1 MRLWR
6 RGSFRTQIVAL
17 TATVTALAMLL
28 LTVVLHLVLSN
39 LGRRDVTRVLEDRSE
54 AVVGSVQAASTGDR
68 LEVPGEELD
77 AGVAV
82 YDASGALVAGSAPAK
97 LQAVYDRLSTSDHV
111 VTTGV
116 GEESRIRAVPF
127 RTDGGA
133 RGVVVVTERLA
144 PYEEAEHYALLFSL
158 VTGLF
163 TTAAAAIA
171 ASWIS
176 HRALAPVAAMAET
189 ASDWSEHDLG
199 RRFDQGPPTNELS
212 ALAGT
217 LDTLLDRVAAAIRS
231 EQRLT
236 SELAHELRTPL
247 TTVQGTADLALLRDG
262 LTPEARTDL
271 TEISAAARRMSA
283 TISALL
289 ELARNEATVVA
300 SSQSSLAEVVAEILE
315 TTDDGRVR
323 VEVDTPD
330 VRLAV
335 PHALAVRA
343 LAPVVAN
350 AVRLATSTV
359 TLSAEPGPARTV
371 DIAVVDDG
379 DGVDPELA
387 DRLFEP
393 GVTSGSGTGLGL
405 AIARRVARSAGGE
418 LTLADAGP
426 PARFVLRLPLA

>member
-1 MRLWR
+1 
-6 RGSFRTQIVAL
+6 VVL
-17 TATVTALAMLL
+17 TAAVTAIAMLL

-39 LGRRDVTRVLEDRSE
+39 LGRRDVARVLEDRSD
-54 AVVGSVQAASTGDR
+54 AVVGSVQSASTGTR
-68 LEVPGEELD
+68 LEVPGEDLD

-82 YDASGALVAGSAPAK
+82 YDSSGTLVAGSVPAK
-97 LQAVYDRLSTSDHV
+97 LKPIYDRLSTTDRV
-111 VTTGV
+111 VTTGL
-116 GEESRIRAVPF
+116 GEETRVRAVPF

-133 RGVVVVTERLA
+133 SGVVVVAERLA

-158 VTGLF
+158 LTGLL
-163 TTAAAAIA
+163 TTAAAAA
-171 ASWIS
+171 AAAWIS
-176 HRALAPVAAMAET
+176 HRALAPVAAMART

-199 RRFDQGPPTNELS
+199 RRFDQGPPDNELS

-247 TTVQGTADLALLRDG
+247 TTVQGTADLALLRDD
-262 LTPEARTDL
+262 LTPDVRTDL

-289 ELARNEATVVA
+289 EVARNEATVVA
-300 SSQSSLAEVVAEILE
+300 SSQSSLAEVVAELLE

-343 LAPVVAN
+343 LTPVVEN
-350 AVRLATSTV
+350 AVRLAASSV
-359 TLSAEPGPARTV
+359 TLTSAPGPARTV
-371 DIAVVDDG
+371 DITVVDDG
-379 DGVDPELA
+379 EGVEPGLV

-418 LTLADAGP
+418 LSLEDPGP
-426 PARFVLRLPLA
+426 PTRFVLRLPVA